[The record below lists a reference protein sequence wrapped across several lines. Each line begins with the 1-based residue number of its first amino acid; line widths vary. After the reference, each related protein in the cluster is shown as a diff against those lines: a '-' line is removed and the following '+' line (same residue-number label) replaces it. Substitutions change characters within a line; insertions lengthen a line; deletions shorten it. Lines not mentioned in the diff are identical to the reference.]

1 MVYRKE
7 DQTQKLAD
15 YIKNNLSKSR
25 GYTVESLKW
34 ALVSQG
40 HSRTAVDRAVELANK
55 QLAASAPK
63 LKPVKEEKIEFVEE
77 PVEEKKGLFKRLL
90 GIFRKK

>member
-15 YIKNNLSKSR
+15 YIKKNLSRGK

-34 ALVSQG
+34 ALISQG
-40 HSRTAVDRAVELANK
+40 HSRTAVENAVELANK
-55 QLAASAPK
+55 QLAAMAPK
-63 LKPVKEEKIEFVEE
+63 LPPVKEEKIEFVEE
-77 PVEEKKGLFKRLL
+77 PVEEKKGFFKRLL
-90 GIFRKK
+90 GIFKR

>member
-7 DQTQKLAD
+7 EQTQKLAD
-15 YIKNNLSKSR
+15 YIKKNLSKSR
-25 GYTVESLKW
+25 GYTIESLRW

-40 HSRTAVDRAVELANK
+40 HTRTAVDKAIELANK

-63 LKPVKEEKIEFVEE
+63 LEPPKEEKVEIVEE
-77 PVEEKKGLFKRLL
+77 PVEEKKGFFSRLL
-90 GIFRKK
+90 GFFGK